1 MSWAAEL
8 LPVSELFQAELLESE
23 LLEVHVH
30 LLPEL
35 QLLESE
41 LTDVH
46 MPLLPESELPE
57 HRMKAPDLALCS
69 HDCWA
74 DMDLTFGQGHA
85 KSCSCDWVQVAGWL
99 GDGCQGQ
106 TLGWTLGV

>member
-1 MSWAAEL
+1 MTLAAES
-8 LPVSELFQAELLESE
+8 LPVSELPQAELLDFE

-41 LTDVH
+41 HVEVH
-46 MPLLPESELPE
+46 TPLLPESELLE
-57 HRMKAPDLALCS
+57 HRMKVPDLALCS

-74 DMDLTFGQGHA
+74 DMDLTFGQGPA
-85 KSCSCDWVQVAGWL
+85 MSCGCDWGWVAAGL
-99 GDGCQGQ
+99 GGRCQGQ
-106 TLGWTLGV
+106 ALGWALGV